1 MYPGS
6 RLPRRSWQLEH
17 NQSRSPFKFSSQFPV
32 PSSQFPAPSSQLPAP
47 GSRLPAPGSRLPAPG
62 SQFPVPS
69 SQFPAPSSQLP
80 APSSQFPS
88 SPVPSS
94 QSFSQ
99 LSAQQRICFQ
109 QFCGKGSG
117 ISAKAQEGYG
127 FAGCAQKTGRVPPHD
142 RGEGSDS
149 LQDMFFME
157 SHSIISLARLELAHV
172 PWFLC
177 LCGEEEFG
185 AYSWRRL
192 STGSSW
198 AARVAGTVPKS
209 TPTKVETPSA
219 ITADQPETG
228 RR

>member
-32 PSSQFPAPSSQLPAP
+32 PSSQFP
-47 GSRLPAPGSRLPAPG
+47 
-62 SQFPVPS
+62 VPS
-69 SQFPAPSSQLP
+69 SQFP
-80 APSSQFPS
+80 
-88 SPVPSS
+88 VP
-94 QSFSQ
+94 Q

-142 RGEGSDS
+142 RAEDSDS

>member
-32 PSSQFPAPSSQLPAP
+32 PSSQFP
-47 GSRLPAPGSRLPAPG
+47 
-62 SQFPVPS
+62 V
-69 SQFPAPSSQLP
+69 PSSQLP
-80 APSSQFPS
+80 APSSQLPS
-88 SPVPSS
+88 
-94 QSFSQ
+94 SQ

-142 RGEGSDS
+142 RGEDSDS